1 MTRIINVPS
10 NVNDQSFEEILVQT
24 SPLPPDE
31 KILIDCRHC
40 TFATPFGLTALLSLG
55 QTRLVKPGLLVPED
69 QNVAGYWGL
78 TEFFA
83 HAEDLY
89 EIDKRVPRRRVRN
102 TSVVLECTPITKSAD
117 VHGIVD
123 KISERAH
130 EILVE
135 SLHFSPQITSR
146 FTMAL
151 SEVCQ
156 NILEHAGRGGWVAVQ
171 KYDPKGKRRR
181 VVLAVCDVGIGFRQ
195 SLEGSHGRRLSDRWD
210 DAAALEDTVMRGVSR
225 FPDKGRG
232 QGLQGVKKFIGQN
245 DGKFSVRSG
254 TARIALVPAW
264 DEDEAL
270 IRDLAFFPGAQLQL
284 TIPEKIVAP

>member
-1 MTRIINVPS
+1 MTRIINVPT
-10 NVNDQSFEEILVQT
+10 NVNDRSFEEILEQT
-24 SPLPPDE
+24 SPLPLDE
-31 KILIDCRHC
+31 KILIDCRRC

-55 QTRLVKPGLLVPED
+55 QTRLVKPALLVPDDANIASYWARADFFTHGED
-69 QNVAGYWGL
+69 YF
-78 TEFFA
+78 EF
-83 HAEDLY
+83 
-89 EIDKRVPRRRVRN
+89 DKHVPRPRAKSN
-102 TSVVLECTPITKSAD
+102 SVVLECTPITKSDD
-117 VHGIVD
+117 VHGVVD

-156 NILEHAGRGGWVAVQ
+156 NILEHSGRGGWVAVQ
-171 KYDPKGKRRR
+171 KYDPKSKRRN
-181 VVLAVCDVGIGFRQ
+181 VILAVCDVGIGFRQ

-270 IRDLAFFPGAQLQL
+270 IRDLPFFPGAQLQL
-284 TIPEKIVAP
+284 TIQERIVNP

>member
-1 MTRIINVPS
+1 MTRIINVPA
-10 NVNDQSFEEILVQT
+10 NVNDQSFEQVLEQT

-31 KILIDCRHC
+31 KILFDCRRC

-55 QTRLVKPGLLVPED
+55 QTWLTKPALLVPD
-69 QNVAGYWGL
+69 DPKVASYWSRADFFVQGEAFY
-78 TEFFA
+78 EF
-83 HAEDLY
+83 
-89 EIDKRVPRRRVRN
+89 DKHVPRPRSVS

-117 VHGIVD
+117 VHGVVD

-171 KYDPKGKRRR
+171 KYDPRNKRRN
-181 VVLAVCDVGIGFRQ
+181 VIMAVCDVGIGFRQ
-195 SLEGSHGRRLSDRWD
+195 SLESSHGRRLSDRWD

-225 FPDKGRG
+225 FADKSRG
-232 QGLQGVKKFIGQN
+232 HGLQGVKKFIGQN

-254 TARIALVPAW
+254 TARLAIVPEW
-264 DEDEAL
+264 DEDEVL
-270 IRDLAFFPGAQLQL
+270 IRDLPFFPGAQIQL
-284 TIPEKIVAP
+284 TIPERIAAP

>member
-1 MTRIINVPS
+1 VTRIINVPS
-10 NVNDQSFEEILVQT
+10 NVSDRSFEEIFDQT

-31 KILIDCRHC
+31 KILLDCRHC

-55 QTRLVKPGLLVPED
+55 QTRLVKPSFLVPED
-69 QNVAGYWGL
+69 ANVASYWARAD
-78 TEFFA
+78 FFGQG
-83 HAEDLY
+83 EDLY
-89 EIDKRVPRRRVRN
+89 EFDKRVPRPRIRSS
-102 TSVVLECTPITKSAD
+102 SVVLECTPITKSAD
-117 VHGIVD
+117 VHGVVD

-135 SLHFSPQITSR
+135 TLHFSPQITSR

-181 VVLAVCDVGIGFRQ
+181 VILAVCDVGIGFRQ

-254 TARIALVPAW
+254 SARIALVPPW

-270 IRDLAFFPGAQLQL
+270 IRDLSFFPGAQLQL
-284 TIPEKIVAP
+284 TIPEKIVTP

>member
-1 MTRIINVPS
+1 MTRLINVPT
-10 NVNDQSFEEILVQT
+10 NVNDKSFEEILEQT

-40 TFATPFGLTALLSLG
+40 TFATPYGLTAMLSLG
-55 QTRLVKPGLLVPED
+55 QTRLVKPSFLVPED
-69 QNVAGYWGL
+69 ANVASYWARAD
-78 TEFFA
+78 FFA
-83 HAEDLY
+83 HGE
-89 EIDKRVPRRRVRN
+89 EFFEFDKRVARPRARSN
-102 TSVVLECTPITKSAD
+102 SVVLECTPITKSDD

-171 KYDPKGKRRR
+171 KYDYKSKRRN
-181 VVLAVCDVGIGFRQ
+181 VILAVCDVGIGFRQ

-284 TIPEKIVAP
+284 TIPEKIVTP